1 VHAAMTEMIVL
12 MTVTIVFMTVD
23 IVLVTIDMSRAVHF
37 MTIDLIGFNIGPSGI
52 RCTFKTSKN
61 GADKHGN

>member
-1 VHAAMTEMIVL
+1 MTEMIVL

-23 IVLVTIDMSRAVHF
+23 FVLVTIDMSRAVHF
-37 MTIDLIGFNIGPSGI
+37 MTIDLIAFNIGTNGI

-61 GADKHGN
+61 DADKHGK